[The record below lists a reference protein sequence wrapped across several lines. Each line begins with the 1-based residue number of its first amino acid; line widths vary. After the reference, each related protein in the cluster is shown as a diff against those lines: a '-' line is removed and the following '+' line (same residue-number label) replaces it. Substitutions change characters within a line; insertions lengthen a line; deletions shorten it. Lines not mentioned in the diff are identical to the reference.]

1 VSLVGNQ
8 QVKDRPYAIRVPK
21 TAEIVAKHVR
31 DRIVRGELQDGDALP
46 SETVLMAQFGI
57 SRPTLR
63 EAFRIL
69 EAEALITV
77 RRGARGGARVHP
89 PSPEVAAR
97 YAAVVLQHRGATL
110 ADLQQ
115 ARIMLEAPLAGL
127 LAARP
132 DRNAVVEELTAL
144 LEETE
149 AKADDFEAMVAL
161 HFDFHRMVVAA
172 AGNAVVT
179 LLAEVV
185 EGVFEEAGW
194 SYLQRRDREEAG
206 ANRRKALR
214 AHARLVALIKAG
226 DVDGATSLWH
236 KHLVEVGRI
245 LADGEAERSQVLDVL
260 DPA

>member
-1 VSLVGNQ
+1 MAVVGSQ
-8 QVKDRPYAIRVPK
+8 QLKERPFAIRVPK

-46 SETVLMAQFGI
+46 SENVLMTQFGI

-97 YAAVVLQHRGATL
+97 YAAVVLQHRGATVD
-110 ADLQQ
+110 DLQA
-115 ARIMLEAPLAGL
+115 ARVLFEAPLAGM
-127 LAARP
+127 LADRP
-132 DRNAVVEELTAL
+132 DRGAIVDDLTAL

-149 AKADDFEAMVAL
+149 ARADDPEAMVAL
-161 HFDFHRMVVAA
+161 HFEFHRLVVSST
-172 AGNAVVT
+172 GNPVVM
-179 LLAEVV
+179 LLAEIV
-185 EGVFEEAGW
+185 EGVCEGAGW
-194 SYLQRRDREEAG
+194 SYLQRRDRVDADR
-206 ANRRKALR
+206 NRRKALR
-214 AHARLVALIKAG
+214 AHTRLVALIAEG
-226 DVDGATSLWH
+226 DVEGATALWH
-236 KHLVEVGRI
+236 RHIVEVGQF
-245 LADGEAERSQVLDVL
+245 LSDGDGDRGAVLDVL